1 MNRFRRLMGR
11 VLPSNAFT
19 LLCLAAL
26 VAARVI
32 AEILFSY
39 AGNWGDVRLENNRD
53 IPEMVRGYEGL
64 CVMFPSL
71 LAVFYGFFRALA
83 RNPVLNPAYATALR
97 RMPWRWPMPLP
108 WGAVL
113 PAWQDLV
120 VLATLS
126 LFACTGTS
134 WPCLV
139 PAAIAI
145 LVYLGALAAASI
157 HYGLREELFLVI
169 LALAAAIH
177 WRTVPLLCG
186 LATLIALAASC
197 RSMAKTLG
205 DLHGWKFRI
214 WGRDLQDPRAFLE
227 HGSLGAAYDALAPV
241 RRGDIF
247 TVRQSML
254 CGITAAACLWAINLP
269 NVAMDSASQ
278 TRLAILSPALLL
290 AALRAMYFGRRIG
303 APLSLRGRLRTGRWL
318 IPDYDRV
325 FVPSILIILVGL
337 LIPFPLAWLDLSFL
351 DSLAIAFG
359 VDVAL
364 LFGLPPS
371 LETWRLTSEGR
382 FHIPQREQTRRAN
395 SPA

>member
-1 MNRFRRLMGR
+1 MGR

-19 LLCLAAL
+19 LFCLAAL
-26 VAARVI
+26 VAARI
-32 AEILFSY
+32 LAEALLRY

-64 CVMFPSL
+64 CVIVPSL

-83 RNPVLNPAYATALR
+83 RNPVFNSAYATALR
-97 RMPWRWPMPLP
+97 RTPWRWPMPLP

-113 PAWQDLV
+113 PAWQDLI

-126 LFACTGTS
+126 LFACTGMS

-139 PAAIAI
+139 PAAVAI
-145 LVYLGALAAASI
+145 LVYLVTLAAASI

-186 LATLIALAASC
+186 LAALIALAASC
-197 RSMAKTLG
+197 RSMAKTLE
-205 DLHGWKFRI
+205 DFHHWKFRI

-227 HGSLGAAYDALAPV
+227 HGPLGAAYDALAPA
-241 RRGDIF
+241 RLGDIL
-247 TVRQSML
+247 TVRQSVL
-254 CGITAAACLWAINLP
+254 CGVMAASCLWAINLP
-269 NVAMDSASQ
+269 NIAMDSASQ
-278 TRLAILSPALLL
+278 TRLAMLSPALLL
-290 AALRAMYFGRRIG
+290 AALRAMYFGRRVG

-318 IPDYDRV
+318 IPNYDRV
-325 FVPSILIILVGL
+325 FVPSIVIILAGL

-359 VDVAL
+359 IDVAL

-371 LETWRLTSEGR
+371 LETWRLTSEAR
-382 FHIPQREQTRRAN
+382 LRIPSREQSRRAN